1 MIKLEFSVSHIL
13 TILGFEKL
21 LLLKKTSD
29 DLSSRRLSFPRGDDL
44 SSIFVDLLERKKW
57 NDFLRDEVTV
67 NVAGQAN
74 PYIFAH
80 FFLRKSLVFF
90 NIVDDDDVMLKN
102 LKLFWL
108 TTVSHKSEETLKSFF
123 VCSAFGIQ
131 FILGFLEFINNF
143 YRARNNAD

>member
-1 MIKLEFSVSHIL
+1 MIKLEFSASHIL

-67 NVAGQAN
+67 NVELAKRSHTFLH
-74 PYIFAH
+74 IFLH
-80 FFLRKSLVFF
+80 KSLVFF

-108 TTVSHKSEETLKSFF
+108 TTVSNKCEETLKSFF
-123 VCSAFGIQ
+123 VLLSESDLSIF
-131 FILGFLEFINNF
+131 F
-143 YRARNNAD
+143 